1 MRNAFLT
8 AVVGIS
14 LSLLYPA
21 VAAAHEV
28 TASGGG
34 IKATLSYSGGP
45 GITTKNVRLSIAKG
59 GKTVYNQPV
68 PATGCTKV
76 CGPGGKQPLTIASL
90 YGDDGQDVVLNLWS
104 GGADCCTLA
113 DVYVPSAAM
122 GSYVLDQHNFG
133 EGGYTLENIGPKQR
147 PEFVSSDTRFY
158 CAFGSSCADSALPLQ
173 IFQFSAEKFVNVTKQ
188 YPKLIAAD
196 AARWYTAY
204 FKNPKQGLVAIV
216 AWAADEY
223 NLGDKAQALTVL
235 KRQVAHGY
243 VKASIVS
250 GLQRFLPDNG
260 Y

>member
-1 MRNAFLT
+1 MRKAFLT
-8 AVVGIS
+8 AVVVS

-21 VAAAHEV
+21 VAPAHDV

-45 GITTKNVRLSIAKG
+45 GITTKNLRLTITKG
-59 GKTVYNQPV
+59 AKTVYNKPV

-76 CGPGGKQPLTIASL
+76 CGPQSKQPVAVASL

-113 DVYVPSAAM
+113 DVYVPSAATS
-122 GSYVLDQHNFG
+122 SYVLDQHNFG
-133 EGGYTLENIGPKQR
+133 EGGYTIENIGPKQR

-158 CAFGSSCADSALPLQ
+158 CAFGSTCADSALPLQ
-173 IFQFSAEKFVNVTKQ
+173 IFEFNAEKFVNVTRH

-196 AARWYTAY
+196 AARWYNAY
-204 FKNPKQGLVAIV
+204 FKSPKQGLVKII

-223 NLGDKAQALTVL
+223 NLGDQSLAIKVL
-235 KRQVAHGY
+235 KRQVARGY
-243 VKASIVS
+243 MKASIES